1 MFLSPKAPQNYLYG
15 RAEEQCSV
23 CIGGKKNWFKFQSH
37 HMSKQGEVFCF
48 VFSGNLVLWC
58 QCRYEETAMLKNL
71 SRIKSVN
78 DSDPELDSGS
88 LEVQSRSIV
97 TVHLIQPL
105 LQQFY
110 AIKTKRWIC
119 ISRQHI
125 YEWVCAHWSFFPHS
139 FIQCV

>member
-1 MFLSPKAPQNYLYG
+1 
-15 RAEEQCSV
+15 
-23 CIGGKKNWFKFQSH
+23 
-37 HMSKQGEVFCF
+37 
-48 VFSGNLVLWC
+48 
-58 QCRYEETAMLKNL
+58 MLKNL

-110 AIKTKRWIC
+110 AIKTKRLDLHFKVAYI
-119 ISRQHI
+119 
-125 YEWVCAHWSFFPHS
+125 
-139 FIQCV
+139 